1 MSMDQIMNL
10 AWPVVVIVI
19 AVTLGISTAL
29 DFYIKKMTLEG
40 KKVPQQV
47 ITAKEASD
55 ALYSEANKLLDL
67 TGAEKKA
74 WAVDQL
80 QKQKPNLTTEVA
92 KGMIQKSY
100 DDAHA
105 ETPTPDE
112 SSEVTTQPIGFLDN
126 GDDSNGSS
134 KA

>member
-10 AWPVVVIVI
+10 AWLVVVIVI

-55 ALYSEANKLLDL
+55 ALYSEANKLLNL

-105 ETPTPDE
+105 ETPAPED
-112 SSEVTTQPIGFLDN
+112 SEEATQQIGFLNN
-126 GDDSNGSS
+126 GDDSNA
-134 KA
+134 KDA